1 MFSSDLLSM
10 VWLYFKIIASNSE
23 FALTIEISL
32 LFLWRKKLTC
42 VPSNAPNTVLNNA
55 YINFQL
61 WGKQNNTQKTPK
73 VNIS

>member
-32 LFLWRKKLTC
+32 LFL
-42 VPSNAPNTVLNNA
+42 
-55 YINFQL
+55 
-61 WGKQNNTQKTPK
+61 
-73 VNIS
+73 